1 LTIRATDNTDRFVYG
16 DYNGYRA
23 AGRPYAVGGATIAIA
38 PAVPASGSGLTFTF
52 ATPVNA
58 FGLEIADWA
67 TCCTSVLHPDTGA
80 PVGSNLF
87 ISFDGGATR
96 IVANAINADS
106 NPGNKDYDGDGTT
119 DYAFTNFVA
128 AIDDSRTFSTVTFY
142 GDGLGEALY
151 AGGTLRWAA
160 VAPPARCHPRPLRPH
175 RRRSTNRRSSGWPG
189 WPSAARCSTA
199 VAVCAGNTGG
209 RKRGKVRAP
218 ALSAGARC
226 ACPTLHFRRQ
236 VEGRCSSGCWQSVL
250 AVVSGRAPACRCGA
264 GASGTCPA
272 ICISTCSAATS
283 TFRSP
288 ARCCCRW
295 RSGC

>member
-1 LTIRATDNTDRFVYG
+1 MRRKLACSAVGSLLSLGAIAAPVIYNNDVVSGRAAFDSTITGVGGTVQTLALSGLTSNASSWTLPGLTIRATDNTDRFVYG
-16 DYNGYRA
+16 DYSGYRA
-23 AGRPYAVGGATIAIA
+23 GGRSYAVGGATIAIA

-160 VAPPARCHPRPLRPH
+160 VSAGSVSSPASAPAPSAIDEPAVVGLAGMAIGGALLN
-175 RRRSTNRRSSGWPG
+175 RRRRLRWQH
-189 WPSAARCSTA
+189 
-199 VAVCAGNTGG
+199 G
-209 RKRGKVRAP
+209 RPETR
-218 ALSAGARC
+218 
-226 ACPTLHFRRQ
+226 
-236 VEGRCSSGCWQSVL
+236 
-250 AVVSGRAPACRCGA
+250 
-264 GASGTCPA
+264 
-272 ICISTCSAATS
+272 
-283 TFRSP
+283 
-288 ARCCCRW
+288 
-295 RSGC
+295 

>member
-1 LTIRATDNTDRFVYG
+1 MRLKLLCHVVGSALSLSAFAAPVIYNNDVVSGRLAFDSTITSVGGTVHTLALSGLTSNASNWMLPGLTIRATDNTDRFVYG

-23 AGRPYAVGGATIAIA
+23 AGRSYALGGASISIA
-38 PAVPASGSGLTFTF
+38 PAAPASGSGLTFTF

-80 PVGSNLF
+80 PAGSNLF

-106 NPGNKDYDGDGTT
+106 NPGNQDYDGDGNT
-119 DYAFTNFVA
+119 DYVFTNFVA

-160 VAPPARCHPRPLRPH
+160 VSTGSVSAPAAAPVSEPALLGLAGMAAGGLLLN
-175 RRRSTNRRSSGWPG
+175 RRRRMR
-189 WPSAARCSTA
+189 
-199 VAVCAGNTGG
+199 
-209 RKRGKVRAP
+209 
-218 ALSAGARC
+218 
-226 ACPTLHFRRQ
+226 
-236 VEGRCSSGCWQSVL
+236 
-250 AVVSGRAPACRCGA
+250 
-264 GASGTCPA
+264 
-272 ICISTCSAATS
+272 
-283 TFRSP
+283 
-288 ARCCCRW
+288 
-295 RSGC
+295 

>member
-1 LTIRATDNTDRFVYG
+1 MRRKLACSAVGSLLSLGAIAAPVIYNNDVVSGRAAFDSTITGVGGTVQTLALSGLTSNASSWTLPGLTIRATDNTDRFVYG

-142 GDGLGEALY
+142 GDGVGEALY

-160 VAPPARCHPRPLRPH
+160 VSTGSVSSPAAAPAPSAIDEPAVVGLAGMAIGGALLN
-175 RRRSTNRRSSGWPG
+175 RRRRLRWQH
-189 WPSAARCSTA
+189 
-199 VAVCAGNTGG
+199 G
-209 RKRGKVRAP
+209 RPETR
-218 ALSAGARC
+218 
-226 ACPTLHFRRQ
+226 
-236 VEGRCSSGCWQSVL
+236 
-250 AVVSGRAPACRCGA
+250 
-264 GASGTCPA
+264 
-272 ICISTCSAATS
+272 
-283 TFRSP
+283 
-288 ARCCCRW
+288 
-295 RSGC
+295 